1 MNDSWEFEN
10 ENVTAE
16 VRVWVV
22 RGLKQ
27 RITHTSLLG
36 VRIDLFPLAASYK
49 TLKKKKSLINVG
61 GNSSPRSNCEPYKTA
76 GVIIPN
82 GSSFGLFKEQGA
94 SENHR

>member
-22 RGLKQ
+22 RGLKK

-36 VRIDLFPLAASYK
+36 VRIDLFPLAASCK
-49 TLKKKKSLINVG
+49 TLKKKKKVSLTLEEIRARAQTV
-61 GNSSPRSNCEPYKTA
+61 SHIRRRA
-76 GVIIPN
+76 
-82 GSSFGLFKEQGA
+82 
-94 SENHR
+94 